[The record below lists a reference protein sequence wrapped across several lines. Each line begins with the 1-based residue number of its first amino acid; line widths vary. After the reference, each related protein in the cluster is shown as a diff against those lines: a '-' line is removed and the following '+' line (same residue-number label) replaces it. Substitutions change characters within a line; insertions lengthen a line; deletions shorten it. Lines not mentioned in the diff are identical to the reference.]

1 MSQRADRSPHAGWEI
16 EMKESIDCPKLVEQS
31 KKVQK
36 GQHWLVEL
44 LVFVTVYIIAAFGE
58 MLILLPGELVLL
70 NTNTAYQLPPGIW
83 NSCRR
88 CRCRLR
94 VRMPTRC

>member
-16 EMKESIDCPKLVEQS
+16 EMKESIDCPKFVEQS

-44 LVFVTVYIIAAFGE
+44 LVFVTVYIIAAF
-58 MLILLPGELVLL
+58 
-70 NTNTAYQLPPGIW
+70 
-83 NSCRR
+83 
-88 CRCRLR
+88 
-94 VRMPTRC
+94 

>member
-1 MSQRADRSPHAGWEI
+1 
-16 EMKESIDCPKLVEQS
+16 MKEIIECPKLVEQS

-70 NTNTAYQLPPGIW
+70 NTNAAYQDAVAAGQMEKL
-83 NSCRR
+83 SQ
-88 CRCRLR
+88 
-94 VRMPTRC
+94 V

>member
-1 MSQRADRSPHAGWEI
+1 
-16 EMKESIDCPKLVEQS
+16 MKESIDCPKLVEQS
-31 KKVQK
+31 KRVQK

-70 NTNTAYQLPPGIW
+70 NTNTAYCGFGCLRGVKAFFRNCHASGGRLILQEVPEAQL
-83 NSCRR
+83 
-88 CRCRLR
+88 
-94 VRMPTRC
+94 

>member
-1 MSQRADRSPHAGWEI
+1 
-16 EMKESIDCPKLVEQS
+16 MKESIDCPKFVEQS

-58 MLILLPGELVLL
+58 MLIHIFARIVSETVAIVP
-70 NTNTAYQLPPGIW
+70 
-83 NSCRR
+83 
-88 CRCRLR
+88 
-94 VRMPTRC
+94 

>member
-1 MSQRADRSPHAGWEI
+1 
-16 EMKESIDCPKLVEQS
+16 MKESIDCPKLVEQS

-58 MLILLPGELVLL
+58 MLILLPGEL
-70 NTNTAYQLPPGIW
+70 GW
-83 NSCRR
+83 
-88 CRCRLR
+88 
-94 VRMPTRC
+94 

>member
-44 LVFVTVYIIAAFGE
+44 LVFVTVYIIAAF
-58 MLILLPGELVLL
+58 
-70 NTNTAYQLPPGIW
+70 
-83 NSCRR
+83 
-88 CRCRLR
+88 
-94 VRMPTRC
+94 

>member
-1 MSQRADRSPHAGWEI
+1 
-16 EMKESIDCPKLVEQS
+16 MKESIDCPKFVEQS
-31 KKVQK
+31 KKGQK

-70 NTNTAYQLPPGIW
+70 NTNTAYQDAAASGDMDQLQEVPEAQ
-83 NSCRR
+83 
-88 CRCRLR
+88 L
-94 VRMPTRC
+94 

>member
-1 MSQRADRSPHAGWEI
+1 
-16 EMKESIDCPKLVEQS
+16 MKESIDCPKLVEQS

-70 NTNTAYQLPPGIW
+70 NTNTAYQDAAASGDM

>member
-1 MSQRADRSPHAGWEI
+1 
-16 EMKESIDCPKLVEQS
+16 MKESIDCPKLVEQS

-70 NTNTAYQLPPGIW
+70 VL
-83 NSCRR
+83 
-88 CRCRLR
+88 
-94 VRMPTRC
+94 

>member
-31 KKVQK
+31 KRVQK

-44 LVFVTVYIIAAFGE
+44 LVFVTVYIIAAF
-58 MLILLPGELVLL
+58 
-70 NTNTAYQLPPGIW
+70 
-83 NSCRR
+83 
-88 CRCRLR
+88 
-94 VRMPTRC
+94 